1 MDIAVVDDEKA
12 IREHICGLVEERQPE
27 SRIEA
32 YATGGELL
40 ASGKLFDIVF
50 LDIQMEGMN
59 GIETARG
66 LREKQADT
74 VLVFVTGIEDYVF
87 DAFDLYAFQYL
98 LKPIDENKFA
108 EVLERAVREV
118 VKKKERRVLFIKSRN
133 LTLDQSEILYI
144 ESRAKKV
151 EIHTAGAAQAIEI
164 YAAMDEL
171 EGQLGENFYRCHR
184 AYIVNM
190 DCITEYDG
198 ESITLTNGDRVY
210 LTKKKYG
217 EFFLVVSFQA
227 LLDISRYAAVIL
239 LNAADGWAPDIID
252 WCAAKRMFAS
262 EESFGIAVK
271 AGVAGT
277 QFIQYASIA
286 LLLYFS
292 LRKIVRDFREKDYFI
307 SRTELLFILTRQRW
321 A

>member
-12 IREHICGLVEERQPE
+12 IREHICGLVEEQQPE

-40 ASGKLFDIVF
+40 ASGKRFDIVF

-59 GIETARG
+59 GIEAARS
-66 LREKQADT
+66 LREKNANLGVEDT
-74 VLVFVTGIEDYVF
+74 VLVFITGIRDYVF

-98 LKPIDENKFA
+98 LKPIDESKFA
-108 EVLERAVREV
+108 EVLERAVREAA
-118 VKKKERRVLFIKSRN
+118 KKKERRVLFIKSRN

-151 EIHTAGAAQAIEI
+151 EIHTKGAAQAIEI

-190 DCITEYDG
+190 DCITEYDS

-217 EFFLVVSFQA
+217 EF
-227 LLDISRYAAVIL
+227 
-239 LNAADGWAPDIID
+239 
-252 WCAAKRMFAS
+252 
-262 EESFGIAVK
+262 VK
-271 AGVAGT
+271 AYMWHLQNGGV
-277 QFIQYASIA
+277 S
-286 LLLYFS
+286 S
-292 LRKIVRDFREKDYFI
+292 V
-307 SRTELLFILTRQRW
+307 
-321 A
+321 

>member
-12 IREHICGLVEERQPE
+12 IREHICGLVEEQQPE

-32 YATGGELL
+32 YATGEELL
-40 ASGKLFDIVF
+40 ASGKRFDIVF

-59 GIETARG
+59 GIEAARS
-66 LREKQADT
+66 LREKNANLGVEDT
-74 VLVFVTGIEDYVF
+74 VLVFITGIKDYVF

-98 LKPIDENKFA
+98 LKSIDERKFA
-108 EVLERAVREV
+108 EALERAVREAA
-118 VKKKERRVLFIKSRN
+118 KKKERRVLFIKSRN

-151 EIHTAGAAQAIEI
+151 EIHTTGAAQAIEI

-190 DCITEYDG
+190 DCITEYDS

-217 EFFLVVSFQA
+217 EF
-227 LLDISRYAAVIL
+227 
-239 LNAADGWAPDIID
+239 
-252 WCAAKRMFAS
+252 
-262 EESFGIAVK
+262 VK
-271 AGVAGT
+271 AYMWHLQNGGV
-277 QFIQYASIA
+277 S
-286 LLLYFS
+286 S
-292 LRKIVRDFREKDYFI
+292 V
-307 SRTELLFILTRQRW
+307 
-321 A
+321 

>member
-12 IREHICGLVEERQPE
+12 IREHICGLVEEQQPE

-32 YATGGELL
+32 YATGEELL
-40 ASGKLFDIVF
+40 ASGKRFDIVF

-59 GIETARG
+59 GIEAARS
-66 LREKQADT
+66 LREKNANLGVEDT
-74 VLVFVTGIEDYVF
+74 VLVFITGIRDYVF

-98 LKPIDENKFA
+98 LKPIDEGKFA
-108 EVLERAVREV
+108 EVLERAVREAA
-118 VKKKERRVLFIKSRN
+118 KKKERRVLFIKSRN

-151 EIHTAGAAQAIEI
+151 EIHTVRQTIEI

-171 EGQLGENFYRCHR
+171 EGQLGDGFYRCHR

-190 DCITEYDG
+190 DCITEYDS

-217 EFFLVVSFQA
+217 EF
-227 LLDISRYAAVIL
+227 
-239 LNAADGWAPDIID
+239 
-252 WCAAKRMFAS
+252 
-262 EESFGIAVK
+262 VK
-271 AGVAGT
+271 AYMWHLQNGGV
-277 QFIQYASIA
+277 S
-286 LLLYFS
+286 S
-292 LRKIVRDFREKDYFI
+292 V
-307 SRTELLFILTRQRW
+307 
-321 A
+321 

>member
-12 IREHICGLVEERQPE
+12 IREHICGLVEEQQPE
-27 SRIEA
+27 SRIET
-32 YATGGELL
+32 YATGEELL
-40 ASGKLFDIVF
+40 ASGKRFDIVF

-59 GIETARG
+59 GIEAARN
-66 LREKQADT
+66 LREKNANLGVEDT
-74 VLVFVTGIEDYVF
+74 VLVFITGIKDYVF

-98 LKPIDENKFA
+98 LKPIDEGKFA
-108 EVLERAVREV
+108 EVLERAVREAA
-118 VKKKERRVLFIKSRN
+118 KKKERRVLFIKSRN

-151 EIHTAGAAQAIEI
+151 EIHTVRQTIEI

-190 DCITEYDG
+190 DFITEYDG

-217 EFFLVVSFQA
+217 EF
-227 LLDISRYAAVIL
+227 
-239 LNAADGWAPDIID
+239 
-252 WCAAKRMFAS
+252 
-262 EESFGIAVK
+262 VK
-271 AGVAGT
+271 AYMWHLQNGGV
-277 QFIQYASIA
+277 SD
-286 LLLYFS
+286 
-292 LRKIVRDFREKDYFI
+292 V
-307 SRTELLFILTRQRW
+307 
-321 A
+321 

>member
-12 IREHICGLVEERQPE
+12 IREHICGLVEEQQPE

-32 YATGGELL
+32 YATGEELL
-40 ASGKLFDIVF
+40 ASGKRFDIVF

-59 GIETARG
+59 GIEAARN
-66 LREKQADT
+66 LREKNANLGVEDT
-74 VLVFVTGIEDYVF
+74 VLVFVTGIKDYVF

-98 LKPIDENKFA
+98 LKPIDEDKFA
-108 EVLERAVREV
+108 EVLARAVREAA
-118 VKKKERRVLFIKSRN
+118 KKKERRVLFIKSRN

-151 EIHTAGAAQAIEI
+151 EIHTKGAAQAIEI

-190 DCITEYDG
+190 DCITEYDS
-198 ESITLTNGDRVY
+198 ESITLTNGDMVY

-217 EFFLVVSFQA
+217 EF
-227 LLDISRYAAVIL
+227 
-239 LNAADGWAPDIID
+239 
-252 WCAAKRMFAS
+252 
-262 EESFGIAVK
+262 VK
-271 AGVAGT
+271 AYMWHLQNGGV
-277 QFIQYASIA
+277 S
-286 LLLYFS
+286 S
-292 LRKIVRDFREKDYFI
+292 V
-307 SRTELLFILTRQRW
+307 
-321 A
+321 

>member
-12 IREHICGLVEERQPE
+12 IREHICGLVEEQQPE

-32 YATGGELL
+32 YATGEELL
-40 ASGKLFDIVF
+40 ASGKRFDIVF

-59 GIETARG
+59 GIEAARS
-66 LREKQADT
+66 LREKNANLGVEDT
-74 VLVFVTGIEDYVF
+74 VLVFITGIRDYVF

-98 LKPIDENKFA
+98 LKPIDEGKFA
-108 EVLERAVREV
+108 EVLERAVREAA
-118 VKKKERRVLFIKSRN
+118 KKKERRVLFIKSRN

-151 EIHTAGAAQAIEI
+151 EIHTVRQTIEI

-171 EGQLGENFYRCHR
+171 EGQLGDGFYRCHR

-190 DCITEYDG
+190 DCITEYDS

-217 EFFLVVSFQA
+217 EF
-227 LLDISRYAAVIL
+227 
-239 LNAADGWAPDIID
+239 
-252 WCAAKRMFAS
+252 
-262 EESFGIAVK
+262 VK
-271 AGVAGT
+271 AYMWHLQNGGVPG
-277 QFIQYASIA
+277 
-286 LLLYFS
+286 
-292 LRKIVRDFREKDYFI
+292 V
-307 SRTELLFILTRQRW
+307 
-321 A
+321 

>member
-1 MDIAVVDDEKA
+1 MNIAVVDDEKA
-12 IREHICGLVEERQPE
+12 IREHICGLVEEQQPE

-32 YATGGELL
+32 YATGEELL
-40 ASGKLFDIVF
+40 TSGKRFDIVF

-59 GIETARG
+59 GIEAARS
-66 LREKQADT
+66 LREKNANLGVGDT
-74 VLVFVTGIEDYVF
+74 VLVFVTGIRDYVF

-98 LKPIDENKFA
+98 LKPIDEDKFA
-108 EVLERAVREV
+108 EVLERAVREAA
-118 VKKKERRVLFIKSRN
+118 KKKERSVLFIKSRN

-151 EIHTAGAAQAIEI
+151 EIHTKGAAQAIEI

-217 EFFLVVSFQA
+217 EF
-227 LLDISRYAAVIL
+227 
-239 LNAADGWAPDIID
+239 
-252 WCAAKRMFAS
+252 
-262 EESFGIAVK
+262 VK
-271 AGVAGT
+271 AYMWHLQNGGV
-277 QFIQYASIA
+277 S
-286 LLLYFS
+286 S
-292 LRKIVRDFREKDYFI
+292 V
-307 SRTELLFILTRQRW
+307 
-321 A
+321 

>member
-12 IREHICGLVEERQPE
+12 IREHICGLVEEQQPE

-32 YATGGELL
+32 YATGEELL
-40 ASGKLFDIVF
+40 ASGKRFDIVF

-59 GIETARG
+59 GIEAARS
-66 LREKQADT
+66 LREKNANLGVEDA
-74 VLVFVTGIEDYVF
+74 VLVFITGIKDYVF

-98 LKPIDENKFA
+98 LKPIDERKFA
-108 EVLERAVREV
+108 EVLEKAAREAA
-118 VKKKERRVLFIKSRN
+118 KKKERRVLFIKSRN

-151 EIHTAGAAQAIEI
+151 EIHTVRQTIEI

-171 EGQLGENFYRCHR
+171 EGQLGDEFYRCHR

-190 DCITEYDG
+190 DCITEYDS

-217 EFFLVVSFQA
+217 EF
-227 LLDISRYAAVIL
+227 
-239 LNAADGWAPDIID
+239 
-252 WCAAKRMFAS
+252 
-262 EESFGIAVK
+262 VK
-271 AGVAGT
+271 AYMWHLQNGGV
-277 QFIQYASIA
+277 S
-286 LLLYFS
+286 S
-292 LRKIVRDFREKDYFI
+292 V
-307 SRTELLFILTRQRW
+307 
-321 A
+321 

>member
-40 ASGKLFDIVF
+40 ASGKRFDIVF

-59 GIETARG
+59 GIEAARS
-66 LREKQADT
+66 LREKNANLGVEDT
-74 VLVFVTGIEDYVF
+74 VLVFITGIKDYVF

-98 LKPIDENKFA
+98 LKPIDEGKFA
-108 EVLERAVREV
+108 EALERAVREAA
-118 VKKKERRVLFIKSRN
+118 KKKERRVLFIKSRN

-171 EGQLGENFYRCHR
+171 EEQLGENFYRCHR

-198 ESITLTNGDRVY
+198 ESITLTGGDRVY

-217 EFFLVVSFQA
+217 EF
-227 LLDISRYAAVIL
+227 
-239 LNAADGWAPDIID
+239 
-252 WCAAKRMFAS
+252 
-262 EESFGIAVK
+262 VK
-271 AGVAGT
+271 AYMWHLQNGGV
-277 QFIQYASIA
+277 S
-286 LLLYFS
+286 S
-292 LRKIVRDFREKDYFI
+292 V
-307 SRTELLFILTRQRW
+307 
-321 A
+321 

>member
-1 MDIAVVDDEKA
+1 MDIAVVDDEKV
-12 IREHICGLVEERQPE
+12 IREHICGLVEEQQPG

-32 YATGGELL
+32 YATGEELL
-40 ASGKLFDIVF
+40 ASGKRFDIVF

-59 GIETARG
+59 GIEAARS
-66 LREKQADT
+66 LREKNANLGVGDT
-74 VLVFVTGIEDYVF
+74 VLVFITGIKDYVF

-98 LKPIDENKFA
+98 LKPIDEGKFA
-108 EVLERAVREV
+108 EVLERAVREAT
-118 VKKKERRVLFIKSRN
+118 KKKERRVLFIKSRN

-151 EIHTAGAAQAIEI
+151 EIHTKGAAQAIEI

-190 DCITEYDG
+190 DCITEYDS

-217 EFFLVVSFQA
+217 EFMKAYMWHLQNGGVS
-227 LLDISRYAAVIL
+227 SV
-239 LNAADGWAPDIID
+239 
-252 WCAAKRMFAS
+252 
-262 EESFGIAVK
+262 
-271 AGVAGT
+271 
-277 QFIQYASIA
+277 
-286 LLLYFS
+286 
-292 LRKIVRDFREKDYFI
+292 
-307 SRTELLFILTRQRW
+307 
-321 A
+321 

>member
-1 MDIAVVDDEKA
+1 MDDEKA
-12 IREHICGLVEERQPE
+12 IREHICGLVEEQQPE

-32 YATGGELL
+32 YATGEELL
-40 ASGKLFDIVF
+40 ASGKRFDIVF

-59 GIETARG
+59 GIEAARN
-66 LREKQADT
+66 LREKNANLGVEDT
-74 VLVFVTGIEDYVF
+74 VLVFITGIKDYVF

-98 LKPIDENKFA
+98 LKPIDERKFA
-108 EVLERAVREV
+108 EVLERAVREAA
-118 VKKKERRVLFIKSRN
+118 KKKERRVLFIKSRN

-151 EIHTAGAAQAIEI
+151 EIHIKGAAQAIEI

-198 ESITLTNGDRVY
+198 ESITLTGGDRVY

-217 EFFLVVSFQA
+217 EF
-227 LLDISRYAAVIL
+227 
-239 LNAADGWAPDIID
+239 
-252 WCAAKRMFAS
+252 
-262 EESFGIAVK
+262 VK
-271 AGVAGT
+271 AYMWHLQNGGV
-277 QFIQYASIA
+277 S
-286 LLLYFS
+286 S
-292 LRKIVRDFREKDYFI
+292 V
-307 SRTELLFILTRQRW
+307 
-321 A
+321 

>member
-40 ASGKLFDIVF
+40 ASGKRFDIVF

-59 GIETARG
+59 GIEAARS
-66 LREKQADT
+66 LREKQGDT
-74 VLVFVTGIEDYVF
+74 VLVFITGIKDYVF

-98 LKPIDENKFA
+98 LKPIDERKFA
-108 EVLERAVREV
+108 EVLERAVRESA
-118 VKKKERRVLFIKSRN
+118 KKKERRVLFIKSRN

-151 EIHTAGAAQAIEI
+151 EIHTVRQTIEI

-198 ESITLTNGDRVY
+198 ESITLTGGDRVY

-217 EFFLVVSFQA
+217 EF
-227 LLDISRYAAVIL
+227 
-239 LNAADGWAPDIID
+239 
-252 WCAAKRMFAS
+252 
-262 EESFGIAVK
+262 VK
-271 AGVAGT
+271 AYMWHLQNGGV
-277 QFIQYASIA
+277 S
-286 LLLYFS
+286 S
-292 LRKIVRDFREKDYFI
+292 V
-307 SRTELLFILTRQRW
+307 
-321 A
+321 

>member
-12 IREHICGLVEERQPE
+12 IREHICGLVEEQQPE

-40 ASGKLFDIVF
+40 ASGKRFDIVF

-59 GIETARG
+59 GIEAARG
-66 LREKQADT
+66 LRERREDT
-74 VLVFVTGIEDYVF
+74 VLVFVTGIKDYVF

-98 LKPIDENKFA
+98 LKPIDEDKFA
-108 EVLERAVREV
+108 EVLERAVREAA
-118 VKKKERRVLFIKSRN
+118 KKKERRVLFIKSRN

-151 EIHTAGAAQAIEI
+151 EIHTVRQTIEI

-171 EGQLGENFYRCHR
+171 EGQLGDGFYRCHR

-190 DCITEYDG
+190 DCITEYDS

-217 EFFLVVSFQA
+217 EF
-227 LLDISRYAAVIL
+227 
-239 LNAADGWAPDIID
+239 
-252 WCAAKRMFAS
+252 
-262 EESFGIAVK
+262 VK
-271 AGVAGT
+271 AYMWHLQNGGV
-277 QFIQYASIA
+277 S
-286 LLLYFS
+286 S
-292 LRKIVRDFREKDYFI
+292 V
-307 SRTELLFILTRQRW
+307 
-321 A
+321 